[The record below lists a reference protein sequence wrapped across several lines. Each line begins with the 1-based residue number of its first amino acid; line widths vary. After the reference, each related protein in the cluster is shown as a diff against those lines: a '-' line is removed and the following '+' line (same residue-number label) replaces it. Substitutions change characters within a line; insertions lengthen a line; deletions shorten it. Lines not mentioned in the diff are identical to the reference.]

1 MTKNKKHFL
10 IAVIACALASSSV
23 GLNINLNGLYIQPV
37 SQAIGVST
45 GAFSLHSTFI
55 SIGIA
60 MGSISVPV
68 FCK

>member
-37 SQAIGVST
+37 
-45 GAFSLHSTFI
+45 
-55 SIGIA
+55 
-60 MGSISVPV
+60 PRR
-68 FCK
+68 